1 MGTERE
7 PGSPSSEARRRS
19 TMIRRDGVSLAALLL
34 VPGGRG
40 PFPCVV
46 FVHGLDSSKESPRNT
61 VIAERLLDAGLGVVL
76 FDLSG
81 HGESSRDPRDGDD
94 AYVDDLVAAFR
105 WALEQQEVDPAR
117 SGVAGSSLGGTIA
130 ASAVSR
136 GLVRP
141 AAMVLRAPP
150 VGLRDLESLPV
161 PTLVLVGSAD
171 QLLLSVQAAAER
183 SRLAQLSVVPGAS
196 HLFEEPGTLEEAV
209 ERTVSWFVA
218 RLTASEEHEAV

>member
-1 MGTERE
+1 LSTQT
-7 PGSPSSEARRRS
+7 SRRAA
-19 TMIRRDGVSLAALLL
+19 TIRRDGVRLAALLL
-34 VPGGRG
+34 TPPGRG

-46 FVHGLDSSKESPRNT
+46 FVHGLGSSKESPRNT

-105 WALEQQEVDPAR
+105 WAREQQEVDPAR
-117 SGVAGSSLGGTIA
+117 LGVAGSSLGGTIA
-130 ASAVSR
+130 ARAVSR
-136 GLVRP
+136 GLVGP

-171 QLLLSVQAAAER
+171 PLLLSGQAAAEH
-183 SRLAQLSVVPGAS
+183 SRLAQLSVVPGAG
-196 HLFEEPGTLEEAV
+196 HLFEEPGALEEAV
-209 ERTVSWFVA
+209 QRTVAWFVS
-218 RLTASEEHEAV
+218 RLTAPTEHKVRR